1 MLSVVTEIQ
10 SVEKILT
17 HINEPIEAPVMTPA
31 RGPPQAGFDFDQRV
45 DDDWAIDQT
54 LI

>member
-1 MLSVVTEIQ
+1 LSFVTEIP

-17 HINEPIEAPVMTPA
+17 HINEPIEAPVMAPA
-31 RGPPQAGFDFDQRV
+31 RGTPQAGFDFDQRV
-45 DDDWAIDQT
+45 DDDWAFDQT

>member
-1 MLSVVTEIQ
+1 MLSVVIEIQ

-17 HINEPIEAPVMTPA
+17 HINEPIEAPVITPA
-31 RGPPQAGFDFDQRV
+31 RGPRHAGFDFDQRV
-45 DDDWAIDQT
+45 DDWAIDRT